1 VAAALV
7 VPPVWVYCGVSG
19 RVKSMVGCI
28 VCNGNKIFAALSS
41 VE

>member
-1 VAAALV
+1 MAAALV

-19 RVKSMVGCI
+19 RVKSIVGFMQ
-28 VCNGNKIFAALSS
+28 GNKIFAALSS